1 MNKKTIL
8 MIVILSI
15 ASTVAIPLI
24 NIFLTT
30 PAFTRFVI
38 GHTEEEL
45 TDIALDIS
53 AILEINDPILD
64 DTILNQKVI
73 SKIGESKSLFNLE
86 KIKVFSSTGKIIHS
100 TDLKDIGARTERNFF
115 DSIIR
120 NKKIFSVLVVK
131 KKDPPK
137 GIKTDRTILETY
149 VPILR
154 KKEVIGVFE
163 IYFDMSDLKNEFE
176 GIISRINYIVIGISL
191 LLLSFVIISLA
202 HTYKTFN
209 AQRKTEIEKDK
220 LIEDLTKA
228 LNEIKRLRGILP
240 LCSFCKKVRNDSGYW
255 EQVDVYIDKYS
266 GADISHSICPECA
279 KKEYPQ
285 EFEDISDEEE

>member
-8 MIVILSI
+8 MIVVLSI
-15 ASTVAIPLI
+15 VSAIAIPLI
-24 NIFLTT
+24 NVFLTT

-73 SKIGESKSLFNLE
+73 AKIGESKSLFNLE

-100 TDLKDIGARTERNFF
+100 TDYKDIGEQTERKFF
-115 DSIIR
+115 NSIIR

-131 KKDPPK
+131 KKDPLK
-137 GIKTDRTILETY
+137 GVTTDKTILETY
-149 VPILR
+149 VPIMR
-154 KKEVIGVFE
+154 KKEAIGVFE
-163 IYFDMSDLKNEFE
+163 IYFDMSDVKKEFE
-176 GIISRINYIVIGISL
+176 GIISNINYIVIAISL
-191 LLLSFVIISLA
+191 LLLSSVIISTAYAYKSLKA
-202 HTYKTFN
+202 H
-209 AQRKTEIEKDK
+209 RKTESEKDK

-255 EQVDVYIDKYS
+255 EQVDVYIDKNS

-285 EFEDISDEEE
+285 EFEDISDE